1 MDVQI
6 STACAQ
12 YTVYTGGMNR
22 YTPLVI
28 LFLAILYPTLT
39 FASFPFGGAASIVKN
54 CYNSAI
60 YAMLGPPIGGPYI
73 WTPSTKTYK
82 FGPPSHSGQ
91 WLLGNAGPPY
101 MCVVSIMPLDV
112 WPGTD
117 IIMMGSSQ

>member
-1 MDVQI
+1 MPMGRSVLLSLFI
-6 STACAQ
+6 AAVFLP
-12 YTVYTGGMNR
+12 TV
-22 YTPLVI
+22 
-28 LFLAILYPTLT
+28 A

-73 WTPSTKTYK
+73 WTPSTKTYQ

-101 MCVVSIMPLDV
+101 MCVVSIMPVIV